1 MSRPADL
8 SPVPEP
14 TMRLPLL
21 LAASLG
27 LVACGQGDDAGPAL
41 SASVPEPA
49 TESAPP
55 AAEATA
61 AGVSELSY
69 EDEAAPQ
76 GETSAVEGRAN
87 PEAPQGIAVDE
98 PNPSAPAAQA
108 EFDPASVAE
117 SSATLPPF
125 PFFKEPEGLVTT
137 LDDKDRNKNF
147 DREHM
152 IAGGKV
158 VAVEGKV
165 FRDRF
170 QLTHPEQ
177 REYSDIE
184 FQRNYADAVAALG
197 GVEVSATQYT
207 DEVLQA
213 FGGRDKV
220 DRHYHGTCASDGC
233 ENHTY
238 LIRQGGKEWWI
249 QVSTGAIPL
258 HGEVV
263 VLERQAMASK
273 LGFVDAAEMKKKL
286 DADGRIALYINFDL
300 DKATLRPDAAPV
312 IDEIAKLLAGD
323 PALKLSID
331 GHTDSTG
338 TAERNRELSR
348 QRAEAVQDALVGKG
362 IAADRLAAQ
371 GFGPDRPLV
380 PETDEAS
387 RGKNRRVELVK
398 RD

>member
-1 MSRPADL
+1 
-8 SPVPEP
+8 
-14 TMRLPLL
+14 MRLPLPL
-21 LAASLG
+21 MLAASLS
-27 LVACGQGDDAGPAL
+27 LAACGSQAEPAATDDAERQAPA
-41 SASVPEPA
+41 AEEVPEAASATSAGVTELAYEDGASEAPADGVGELPMEAAADAAAPA
-49 TESAPP
+49 TEAVP
-55 AAEATA
+55 AAA
-61 AGVSELSY
+61 AVVA
-69 EDEAAPQ
+69 D
-76 GETSAVEGRAN
+76 
-87 PEAPQGIAVDE
+87 
-98 PNPSAPAAQA
+98 
-108 EFDPASVAE
+108 FDPASVPE
-117 SSATLPPF
+117 SSASLPPF
-125 PFFKEPEGLVTT
+125 PFFKEPDGLKTT

-152 IAGGKV
+152 IAGGKII
-158 VAVEGKV
+158 AVEGKV

-170 QLTHPEQ
+170 QLTHPDQ

-184 FQRNYADAVAALG
+184 FQRNYADAIAALG
-197 GVEVSATQYT
+197 GAKVSDVQYT
-207 DEVLQA
+207 GEVLEA

-220 DRHYHGTCASDGC
+220 DKHYHGTCASDGC

-263 VLERQAMASK
+263 VLERQGMTSK

-286 DADGRIALYINFDL
+286 DADGRIALYINFDV
-300 DKATLRPDAAPV
+300 DKAVLRPDAAPI

-338 TAERNRELSR
+338 TAERNRELSK
-348 QRAEAVQDALVGKG
+348 QRAESVLAALVGKG

-371 GFGPDRPLV
+371 GFGPDKPLV

-387 RGKNRRVELVK
+387 RAKNRRVELV
-398 RD
+398 RQP

>member
-1 MSRPADL
+1 
-8 SPVPEP
+8 
-14 TMRLPLL
+14 MRLPLSLL
-21 LAASLG
+21 LATALG
-27 LVACGQGDDAGPAL
+27 LAACGKDAG
-41 SASVPEPA
+41 SAPGDAASAPGPDAESV
-49 TESAPP
+49 PP

-61 AGVSELSY
+61 AGVTELSY
-69 EDEAAPQ
+69 EDETASDAAAESAAEA
-76 GETSAVEGRAN
+76 ET
-87 PEAPQGIAVDE
+87 QGIAIGE
-98 PNPSAPAAQA
+98 PNPATPAPAAD
-108 EFDPASVAE
+108 FDPASVPE
-117 SSATLPPF
+117 STATLPPF

-152 IAGGKV
+152 IAGGKI

-170 QLTHPEQ
+170 QLTNPDQ

-184 FQRNYADAVAALG
+184 FQRNYADAIASLG
-197 GVEVSATQYT
+197 GVKISDIQYT
-207 DEVLQA
+207 GEALQA
-213 FGGRDKV
+213 FGGRAKV
-220 DRHYHGTCASDGC
+220 DKHYHGTCASEGC
-233 ENHTY
+233 ENNTY

-263 VLERQAMASK
+263 VLERQGMSSK

-286 DADGRIALYINFDL
+286 DAEGRIALYINFDL

-323 PALKLSID
+323 PALELSID

-338 TAERNRELSR
+338 TAERNRELSK
-348 QRAEAVQDALVGKG
+348 QRAEAVRAALVGKG
-362 IAADRLAAQ
+362 IAAERLSAQ
-371 GFGPDRPLV
+371 GYGPDRPLEV
-380 PETDEAS
+380 ETDEAS
-387 RGKNRRVELVK
+387 RAKNRRVELVK

>member
-1 MSRPADL
+1 
-8 SPVPEP
+8 
-14 TMRLPLL
+14 MRLPLPLL

-27 LVACGQGDDAGPAL
+27 LVACGPSADAGPAL
-41 SASVPEPA
+41 SASAPEPA
-49 TESAPP
+49 ADSAPP

-61 AGVSELSY
+61 AGVTELSY
-69 EDEAAPQ
+69 EGE
-76 GETSAVEGRAN
+76 GETAATDPGAD
-87 PEAPQGIAVDE
+87 PAAPQGIAVGE
-98 PNPSAPAAQA
+98 PNPSAPAAEA
-108 EFDPASVAE
+108 DFDPASVAE

-152 IAGGKV
+152 IAGGKI

-170 QLTHPEQ
+170 QLTNPDQ

-184 FQRNYADAVAALG
+184 FQRNYADAIAALG

-207 DEVLQA
+207 NEVLQA

-263 VLERQAMASK
+263 VLERQGMTSK

-323 PALKLSID
+323 SALKLSID

-348 QRAEAVQDALVGKG
+348 QRAEAVQAALVGKG
-362 IAADRLAAQ
+362 VAADRLAAQ
-371 GFGPDRPLV
+371 GYGPDKPLV

-387 RGKNRRVELVK
+387 RAKNRRVELVK

>member
-1 MSRPADL
+1 M
-8 SPVPEP
+8 PESG
-14 TMRLPLL
+14 
-21 LAASLG
+21 AS
-27 LVACGQGDDAGPAL
+27 
-41 SASVPEPA
+41 
-49 TESAPP
+49 
-55 AAEATA
+55 
-61 AGVSELSY
+61 
-69 EDEAAPQ
+69 
-76 GETSAVEGRAN
+76 
-87 PEAPQGIAVDE
+87 
-98 PNPSAPAAQA
+98 
-108 EFDPASVAE
+108 
-117 SSATLPPF
+117 LPPF
-125 PFFKEPEGLVTT
+125 PFFKEPEGLKTT

-158 VAVEGKV
+158 IAVEGKV

-184 FQRNYADAVAALG
+184 FQRNYADAIAALG
-197 GVEVSATQYT
+197 GVKVSDTQYT
-207 DEVLQA
+207 GEVLEA

-220 DRHYHGTCASDGC
+220 DRHYHGTCASEGC
-233 ENHTY
+233 ENNTY

-263 VLERQAMASK
+263 VLERQGMTSK

-286 DADGRIALYINFDL
+286 DADGRIALYINFDV
-300 DKATLRPDAAPV
+300 DKAVLRPDAAPV

-331 GHTDSTG
+331 GHTDATG
-338 TAERNRELSR
+338 TAERNRELSK
-348 QRAEAVQDALVGKG
+348 QRAESVLAALVGKG
-362 IAADRLAAQ
+362 IAADRLSAQ
-371 GFGPDRPLV
+371 GFGPDKPLV

-387 RGKNRRVELVK
+387 RAKNRRVELV
-398 RD
+398 RQP